1 MIASLAGTVTALTP
15 LSAVIEVGGMGLLV
29 HCSPS
34 TLSRLRVGE
43 SASLATTLIVRET
56 ELTLYGFA
64 DADARDV
71 FEILQSAAGVGPK
84 LAQAVLGVHD
94 PDTVR
99 RAVAEE
105 DLAVLTK
112 VPGIG
117 RKGAQRIVL
126 DLRDR
131 LGPPSGGAPLPGP
144 RPTPGPEP
152 EPVPADAVGVAAT
165 VREALV
171 GLGYS
176 GREADD
182 AVSRALV
189 VLAASAGEGAAAGG
203 ERAVPGE
210 GDVPGKE
217 GAPGFRAGA
226 GAGTGGAPPDAAALL
241 RASLAVLRR

>member
-1 MIASLAGTVTALTP
+1 MIASLSGTVAALRP
-15 LSAVIEVGGMGLLV
+15 LAAVIEVGGVGLLV
-29 HCSPS
+29 HCSPA
-34 TLSRLRVGE
+34 TLARLRVGE
-43 SASLATTLIVRET
+43 PATLATTLVVRET

-64 DADARDV
+64 DDDARDV

-131 LGPPSGGAPLPGP
+131 LGPPTGPSVPGP
-144 RPTPGPEP
+144 RAAPAGAPPG
-152 EPVPADAVGVAAT
+152 AGDVAST
-165 VREALV
+165 VREGLI

-176 GREADD
+176 TREAEE
-182 AVSRALV
+182 AV
-189 VLAASAGEGAAAGG
+189 AAAL
-203 ERAVPGE
+203 RSLTSADPVTADPASVVA
-210 GDVPGKE
+210 DPASVV
-217 GAPGFRAGA
+217 AGPA
-226 GAGTGGAPPDAAALL
+226 PDAAALL
-241 RASLAVLRR
+241 RATLAVLRR

>member
-15 LSAVIEVGGMGLLV
+15 LSAVIEVGGVGLLV

-131 LGPPSGGAPLPGP
+131 LGPPGDGAPLPGP
-144 RPTPGPEP
+144 RLTSGPEP
-152 EPVPADAVGVAAT
+152 MPADAVGVAAT

-176 GREADD
+176 GREADA

-189 VLAASAGEGAAAGG
+189 VLAAPVGEGAAAGG
-203 ERAVPGE
+203 EQAAPGK

-217 GAPGFRAGA
+217 GAPGSRAGA
-226 GAGTGGAPPDAAALL
+226 DSGTGGAPPDTATLL

>member
-1 MIASLAGTVTALTP
+1 VIASLSGTVAALGP
-15 LSAVIEVGGMGLLV
+15 LSAVVEVGGVGLLV
-29 HCSPS
+29 QCTPV
-34 TLSRLRVGE
+34 TLAGLRVGE
-43 SASLATTLIVRET
+43 PATLATTLVVRET

-105 DLAVLTK
+105 DLGLLTR

-131 LGPPSGGAPLPGP
+131 LGPPRGGAVVPGP
-144 RPTPGPEP
+144 RGS
-152 EPVPADAVGVAAT
+152 AAAAGGAAGGSGAGAGAVGDT
-165 VREALV
+165 VREALA

-176 GREADD
+176 AREAED
-182 AVSRALV
+182 AVGRALAA
-189 VLAASAGEGAAAGG
+189 LAEPEAETEAGSADGPAAASAGGRPA
-203 ERAVPGE
+203 
-210 GDVPGKE
+210 
-217 GAPGFRAGA
+217 
-226 GAGTGGAPPDAAALL
+226 PDAATLL
-241 RASLAVLRR
+241 RAALAVLRR

>member
-1 MIASLAGTVTALTP
+1 VIASVSGTVAALGP
-15 LSAVIEVGGMGLLV
+15 QSAVVEVGGVGLLV
-29 HCSPS
+29 QCTPA
-34 TLSRLRVGE
+34 TLAGLRVGE
-43 SASLATTLIVRET
+43 PATLATTLVVRET

-105 DLAVLTK
+105 DLAVLTR

-131 LGPPSGGAPLPGP
+131 LGPPRGAAVPGP
-144 RPTPGPEP
+144 RAAGAGAGAAIPGM
-152 EPVPADAVGVAAT
+152 AGGVGDT
-165 VREALV
+165 VREALA

-176 GREADD
+176 AREAED
-182 AVSRALV
+182 AVARALAA
-189 VLAASAGEGAAAGG
+189 LAAPPGGPAPVAATNDEAA
-203 ERAVPGE
+203 EE
-210 GDVPGKE
+210 
-217 GAPGFRAGA
+217 
-226 GAGTGGAPPDAAALL
+226 PDAATLL

>member
-1 MIASLAGTVTALTP
+1 MIASLSGRVTALGP
-15 LSAVIEVGGMGLLV
+15 LSAVVEVGGVGLLV
-29 HCSPS
+29 QCTPA
-34 TLSRLRVGE
+34 TLAALRVGE
-43 SASLATTLIVRET
+43 PATLATALVVRET

-64 DADARDV
+64 ESDARDV

-105 DLAVLTK
+105 DLTVLTR

-131 LGPPSGGAPLPGP
+131 LGPPRGPVAVPGP
-144 RPTPGPEP
+144 RGAGV
-152 EPVPADAVGVAAT
+152 PVSAGGLGGAAGAVADS
-165 VREALV
+165 VREALG

-176 GREADD
+176 AREAEDAVARALAALAESADDD
-182 AVSRALV
+182 AGEPVG
-189 VLAASAGEGAAAGG
+189 AS
-203 ERAVPGE
+203 
-210 GDVPGKE
+210 
-217 GAPGFRAGA
+217 
-226 GAGTGGAPPDAAALL
+226 PPDAATLL
-241 RASLAVLRR
+241 RACLAVLRR